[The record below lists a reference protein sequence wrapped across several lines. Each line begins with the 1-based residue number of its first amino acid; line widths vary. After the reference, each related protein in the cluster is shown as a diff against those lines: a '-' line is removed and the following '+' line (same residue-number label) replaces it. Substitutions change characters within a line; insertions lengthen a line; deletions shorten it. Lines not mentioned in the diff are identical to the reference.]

1 MTATPNEHGVY
12 TDREELRLFTKKG
25 AIPLC
30 EVRVADTAEGF
41 RATACF
47 MFQTGNWLGSSGP
60 ITDRDP
66 PFARREDAIAH
77 AAGHLA
83 EKLASAKNAVE
94 PSMEGQRA
102 QIVEWLTG
110 LARGPDQL
118 EMFAA

>member
-12 TDREELRLFTKKG
+12 TDCEELRLFTKKG
-25 AIPLC
+25 TIPLC

-47 MFQTGNWLGSSGP
+47 MFQTGNYWGSFGP

-66 PFARREDAIAH
+66 PFALREDAIAH
-77 AAGHLA
+77 AAGRLA
-83 EKLASAKNAVE
+83 ERLAGAKSGIE

-102 QIVEWLTG
+102 QMVEWLTD

>member
-1 MTATPNEHGVY
+1 MTTTPNEHGVY
-12 TDREELRLFTKKG
+12 TDREELRLFAKKG

-47 MFQTGNWLGSSGP
+47 MFQTGNYWGSGGP

-66 PFARREDAIAH
+66 PFAVREDAIAH
-77 AAGHLA
+77 AAGRLA
-83 EKLASAKNAVE
+83 EKLESAKNAVE

-102 QIVEWLTG
+102 QMVEWLTD